1 MNKQTVEVI
10 VRALL
15 QAVAGALAARGVAI
29 EGSLVEAIIGGV
41 IALGTVI
48 WSLKSKKSTD
58 NPAA

>member
-15 QAVAGALAARGVAI
+15 QAVAGALATRGVAI

-41 IALGTVI
+41 IALATVI
-48 WSLKSKKSTD
+48 WSLKSKK
-58 NPAA
+58 AAADK

>member
-15 QAVAGALAARGVAI
+15 QAVAGALATRGVAI
-29 EGSLVEAIIGGV
+29 EGSQTEAIIGGV

-48 WSLKSKKSTD
+48 WSLKSKK
-58 NPAA
+58 AAGDK